1 MMLQI
6 IFAVA
11 FVSVI
16 SYLMM
21 FFRFA
26 SRFPR
31 LYPELWRRL
40 GCPEEFG
47 LRGQSK
53 YLAVVLGWEKDAP
66 PHALQQVRRE
76 IMIIR
81 FFLGLTL
88 VAFILAALMTG

>member
-16 SYLMM
+16 SYLIT

-40 GCPEEFG
+40 GSPEAFG

-53 YLAVVLGWEKDAP
+53 YLAVVLGCERDAP
-66 PHALQQVRRE
+66 RQVLLQVRRE
-76 IMIIR
+76 IIIIR
-81 FFLGLTL
+81 VLLGLTL